1 MSTQADTSGHGQPP
15 IGESGA
21 RQACRGVGMSD
32 GARAIADE
40 FGLDPGVVQ
49 VYLHRL
55 AVALA
60 ADPDADL
67 DELVLQ
73 FEKESRAFE
82 ARYCDPVSGYTGLR
96 EGLQEAITHEAYT
109 LIREAAGGEEPRR
122 VAYRL
127 SGRRAVR

>member
-1 MSTQADTSGHGQPP
+1 
-15 IGESGA
+15 
-21 RQACRGVGMSD
+21 MSD
-32 GARAIADE
+32 DARVIADE
-40 FGLDPGVVQ
+40 FGLDQEAVRAV
-49 VYLHRL
+49 LHRL

-73 FEKESRAFE
+73 FERDSRAFA
-82 ARYCDPVSGYTGLR
+82 ARYNDPASCYTGFR

-109 LIREAAGGEEPRR
+109 LIREAAGDEEPRR

-127 SGRRAVR
+127 SGRRTVR